1 MVKYMR
7 VILFGIIIVLAACT
21 PNSTE
26 SSPTVQMS
34 PTPQPVTPVVTSEP
48 SVAAPQLDAGETPKA
63 IFDSV
68 LADLMT
74 VAAPGDAE
82 VTVVKSEA
90 VIWSD
95 GSLGCPQP
103 DVMYTQALVEGYQ
116 VIFAVDDKLYDYH
129 ISDSGFFVLCNISIS
144 TGISEGTPTQ

>member
-7 VILFGIIIVLAACT
+7 VILFGILFVSAACT

-26 SSPTVQMS
+26 SNPTIQISPTVQ
-34 PTPQPVTPVVTSEP
+34 PVTPTGTPEP
-48 SVAAPQLDAGETPKA
+48 SVAAPQLDAGETPQS

-68 LADLMT
+68 LADLMM
-74 VAAPGDAE
+74 VAAPADAE
-82 VTVVKSEA
+82 ITVVKSEA

-116 VIFAVDDKLYDYH
+116 VIFAVGDKLYDYH
-129 ISDSGFFVLCNISIS
+129 ISDSGFFVLCNNPIS